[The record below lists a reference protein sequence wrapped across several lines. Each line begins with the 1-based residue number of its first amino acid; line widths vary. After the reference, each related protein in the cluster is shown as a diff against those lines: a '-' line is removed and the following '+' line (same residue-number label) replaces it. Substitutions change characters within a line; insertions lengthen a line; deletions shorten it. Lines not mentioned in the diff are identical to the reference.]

1 MITIDRLSYSSELRY
16 VNAGEKFAFS
26 MITLA
31 LCVTGRSV
39 LVSAAVFMVMGILT
53 VRKGKIP
60 FSDYRNLLAVPLVFL
75 IMNALV
81 LGISIRETPL
91 ELFAV
96 PIGRWYVTAGKE
108 TIRYGIQVFCT
119 AMGAVSCMYFLACN
133 TTMPDLLILLRKMKC
148 PKVLIE
154 LMLLIYRFIFVL
166 LDSAHAIFTAQHS
179 RLGYQNYKTSLQ
191 SFGALGAD
199 LFVRSIK
206 RSGALY
212 DAMEARC
219 YDGKIQVLEE
229 EYPPRRKEIM
239 GIAAFEL
246 AVILMLWIEIR

>member
-26 MITLA
+26 MITLV
-31 LCVTGRSV
+31 LCVTGRSM
-39 LVSAAVFMVMGILT
+39 LASFAVFMVMGILT

-60 FSDYRNLLAVPLVFL
+60 FSDYRKLLAVPLVFL
-75 IMNALV
+75 IMNTLV

-108 TIRYGIQVFCT
+108 TISYGIQVFCT

-148 PKVLIE
+148 PQVLME

-179 RLGYQNYKTSLQ
+179 RLGYRNYKTSLQ
-191 SFGALGAD
+191 SFGMLGAD
-199 LFVRSIK
+199 LFARSIK

-229 EYPPRRKEIM
+229 EYPPKRKEIM

-246 AVILMLWIEIR
+246 AVILMLWIEMG